1 MNFSYKLKNILCVG
15 HKQQGE
21 EGRICDVRTRTQGI
35 DHKKHGLYLLNSIS
49 WLLSPSC
56 LRTAWDTEGEGF
68 RDKIKRG
75 AVHIKNQGEEPP
87 QKRDR
92 NARERNAMGTPQM
105 YLRYISRMMACVI
118 EF

>member
-75 AVHIKNQGEEPP
+75 AVHIKNQGEEPLKKETGMP
-87 QKRDR
+87 EKGMPWGPHRC
-92 NARERNAMGTPQM
+92 
-105 YLRYISRMMACVI
+105 ISDI
-118 EF
+118 FPE